1 MESGTHIDKGDLNRF
16 IIENDGAGCLP
27 ASLSSL
33 FSEGKII
40 KLTVDMDK
48 LRILTELGLGHG
60 AIKTTLPNFLDLSL
74 GIELQLGKLD
84 GRLIIFMSFLHL
96 NENRKQLSIQTKV
109 PINYR

>member
-16 IIENDGAGCLP
+16 IIENDGTACLP

-60 AIKTTLPNFLDLSL
+60 AIKTTKFF
-74 GIELQLGKLD
+74 GIELYVVSKLLLLD
-84 GRLIIFMSFLHL
+84 PPKFFGLKFG
-96 NENRKQLSIQTKV
+96 N
-109 PINYR
+109 